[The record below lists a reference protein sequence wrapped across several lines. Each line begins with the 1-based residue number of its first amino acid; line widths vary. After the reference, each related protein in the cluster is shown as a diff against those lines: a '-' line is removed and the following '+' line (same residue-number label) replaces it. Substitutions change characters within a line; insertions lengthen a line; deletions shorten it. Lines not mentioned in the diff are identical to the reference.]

1 MGNENTIEELR
12 KRLTKL
18 QGFQVDDS
26 LTEEELSDRITD
38 IILNSE
44 LPKFKDA
51 LRRLGES

>member
-1 MGNENTIEELR
+1 MGNENTIGELR

-26 LTEEELSDRITD
+26 LTEEELSDRITN

>member
-1 MGNENTIEELR
+1 MGNENIIEELK

-18 QGFQVDDS
+18 QGFLADDS

-38 IILNSE
+38 IILDSE